1 MNFLSILDL
10 FNDKQIEKLKQDFYK
25 ELLAKMQEEKRFCEV
40 HKTKPQMDE
49 KKVREIEVLVKK
61 SWSAYH
67 LEALRRYLFT
77 EMVMPDWKTLEA
89 RANHMMTEALH
100 V

>member
-10 FNDKQIEKLKQDFYK
+10 FNDKQIEKLKQDFFK
-25 ELLAKMQEEKRFCEV
+25 ELLVKMQEEKRFCEIRKV
-40 HKTKPQMDE
+40 KPQMNG

-61 SWSAYH
+61 CWSAYH
-67 LEALRRYLFT
+67 LEALRRFLFT

-89 RANHMMTEALH
+89 RANQLITEALH